1 MINLITKKNS
11 AEDIIKKRA
20 KIASHF
26 ASHLMR
32 ESKNI
37 RSEVITTISPSN
49 KFLPCP
55 TVPAK
60 IIKGAPEEAPDRFPD
75 GWLSPFGVTL

>member
-49 KFLPCP
+49 NSCR
-55 TVPAK
+55 V
-60 IIKGAPEEAPDRFPD
+60 RQFPRK
-75 GWLSPFGVTL
+75 